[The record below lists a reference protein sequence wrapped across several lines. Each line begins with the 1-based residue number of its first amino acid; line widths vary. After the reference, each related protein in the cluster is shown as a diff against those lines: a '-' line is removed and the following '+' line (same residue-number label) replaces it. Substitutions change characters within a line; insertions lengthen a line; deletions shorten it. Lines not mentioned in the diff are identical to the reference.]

1 MTFKFNIKSI
11 LLACLVIS
19 IGQLSMGLVMPALPW
34 IAKDFA
40 ISVEEAQL
48 LVGVYLLG
56 FGPSQFLY
64 GPISDSLGRKR
75 VLLVGL
81 LIAICGLL
89 TIILQADSFQG
100 MVLGR
105 FLQGLGTGCCA
116 VLARAT
122 VRDKFSGSELPMAL
136 SYIMMVASITPLIAP
151 IIGGFINVYFGWQM
165 VFISLLAYVLIA
177 FCVLL
182 LKFKETVTEYKPI
195 PSPKKMLTQYAQ
207 LLRSR
212 YFISFASISWLNF
225 SLMITS
231 VSLMPFIMQDQI
243 GMESDEY
250 ALWALIPALG
260 LLCGATICNR
270 FRVKIGNKKM
280 LLCTPFLHL
289 ISALW
294 LFFCPV
300 EPLYLMLG
308 VFWMIVGN
316 GIALPCSQSLVMQPY
331 KENAGAA
338 AAMSGGGQ
346 MIVSAIVSMGLMQL
360 GLAQA
365 WHLSGVILLFSGI
378 TLMNIIRGFNC
389 PELQEN

>member
-56 FGPSQFLY
+56 FGPSQFIY
-64 GPISDSLGRKR
+64 GPISDALGRKR

-81 LIAICGLL
+81 LIAISGLL

-122 VRDKFSGSELPMAL
+122 VRDKFSGAELPIAL

-177 FCVLL
+177 WCVLL
-182 LKFKETVTEYKPI
+182 LKFKETVMEYKPV
-195 PSPKKMLTQYAQ
+195 PSAKKMRVQYGQ

-231 VSLMPFIMQDQI
+231 VSLMPFILQDQI

-289 ISALW
+289 ISATW

-365 WHLSGVILLFSGI
+365 WHLSAVILLFSCI

-389 PELQEN
+389 PELHA